1 LLRQSIAPTVIDW
14 FFYKKTIRPLL
25 AFNYM
30 LIIITAIVIVSV
42 SYFFWN
48 KSRRQ
53 HILPKENY
61 KALLEAQVDFY
72 QKLNATDKKK
82 FEGRLSAFLDDTR
95 IEAVGTELT
104 ALDRVLIASSAIIP
118 IFGFP
123 GWKYKNLT
131 NVILYPDTFDHE
143 FQFEGGGRN
152 ILGMVGSGYMNGQ
165 MLLSRAALTK
175 AFSKQ
180 HGTENAALHEFVHLL
195 DKSDGATDGVP
206 EALLAHQYIVPWLHL
221 MHQEMHR
228 IESGKS
234 DINPYAVTN
243 EAEFFA
249 VAAEYFFEKPQQLEA
264 KHPEIYRMLKLIFEQ
279 DLG

>member
-1 LLRQSIAPTVIDW
+1 M
-14 FFYKKTIRPLL
+14 F
-25 AFNYM
+25 
-30 LIIITAIVIVSV
+30 IIITAIIIVSV
-42 SYFFWN
+42 IYFVWN
-48 KSRRQ
+48 KSRKQ
-53 HILPKENY
+53 PVLPTENY
-61 KALLEAQVDFY
+61 KKLLEAHVDFY
-72 QKLNATDKKK
+72 QKLNAADKKK
-82 FEGRLSAFLDDTR
+82 FEERVSAFLSDTR
-95 IEAVGTELT
+95 IEAVGTEVT
-104 ALDRVLIASSAIIP
+104 ALDKVLIASSAVIP

-143 FQFEGGGRN
+143 FQFEGNGRN

-175 AFSKQ
+175 AFSKE
-180 HGTENAALHEFVHLL
+180 HGTDNAALHEFVHLL

-228 IESGKS
+228 IQSGKS
-234 DINPYAVTN
+234 DINPYAATN

-264 KHPEIYRMLKLIFEQ
+264 KHPEIYGMLKLIFEQ
-279 DLG
+279 DLVG